1 MNAPYPE
8 IRISELDSIEYD
20 DHCVLLVHDLSMLKR
35 LHQEYTYMQ
44 LDNNDTIV
52 AIFPFYLAAGEI
64 KNILGRKGIK
74 TTHHENQGSLL
85 ISNSQLIHVGPDDE
99 VARLTNRL
107 AWAAATLKKR
117 AVSIVAGR
125 GSFTILDRVVERLR
139 QSVQLKG
146 FCVYMEDDFARLS
159 GEQRAILFT
168 NKYKA
173 SLLAD
178 S

>member
-1 MNAPYPE
+1 MDAPYLE
-8 IRISELDSIEYD
+8 VKISELDSIGYD
-20 DHCVLLVHDLSMLKR
+20 DHCVLLVNDLSLLKR
-35 LHQEYTYMQ
+35 LHQEYTYRQ

-64 KNILGRKGIK
+64 KNILGRKGIE
-74 TTHHENQGSLL
+74 TMHHESQGSLL

-99 VARLTNRL
+99 VTRLTNRL
-107 AWAAATLKKR
+107 AWAAATRGKK

-146 FCVYMEDDFARLS
+146 FCVYLKDDFARLS
-159 GEQRAILFT
+159 KEQKEILFT
-168 NKYKA
+168 RKYRA
-173 SLLAD
+173 QLLAD
-178 S
+178 G